1 MSDNK
6 KEKPVTV
13 LVAYGSKVSKELYE
27 LHPDLL
33 RTMADEFVKRKD
45 KKISYKMPNGDVIR
59 I

>member
-13 LVAYGSKVSKELYE
+13 LVAYGSKASKEFYE

-33 RTMADEFVKRKD
+33 RTMADELVKRKD